1 MDRQY
6 YKSLKAKVGGA
17 AGAAVRAPR
26 MRFGGWDNL
35 TPGTRR
41 LFQTRGLGR
50 GLGSR
55 TPTMAQR
62 LYEKSVPRVI
72 RNPGE
77 GAVRDYLKGKHFSH
91 KMSVANAP
99 QRAKAPSNIVLEN
112 VRKNLARGRRNM
124 TSAEVAAAK
133 GAGRASASKILAKSA
148 LKSGAKAGVI
158 AAAIEAPIAGL
169 ENYLHWR
176 GGRKTGKQAAKDTAK
191 STAVAGGT
199 GAAVSVPLM
208 LIPLGPLGAPVAV
221 VGGTLL
227 VGNTIYRITMAAKP
241 NTALAGQRL
250 EASALRRRITRGR
263 RLSRLRLGARSSR

>member
-6 YKSLKAKVGGA
+6 YKNLKAKVGGA
-17 AGAAVRAPR
+17 AGAAVRASR
-26 MRFGGWDNL
+26 IRVGGWDDL

-77 GAVRDYLKGKHFSH
+77 DAVRDYLKGKHFSH
-91 KMSVANAP
+91 KISVANAP
-99 QRAKAPSNIVLEN
+99 QRAKAPSNIVLEK
-112 VRKNLARGRRNM
+112 VRTNLARGRRNM
-124 TSAEVAAAK
+124 TSVEVSAAK
-133 GAGRASASKILAKSA
+133 RAGRASASKVLAKSA
-148 LKSGAKAGVI
+148 LKSGAKAGVV
-158 AAAIEAPIAGL
+158 AAAIEAPIAGM

-176 GGRKTGKQAAKDTAK
+176 CGRKTGKQAAKDTAK
-191 STAVAGGT
+191 STAVAGGI

-227 VGNTIYRITMAAKP
+227 VGNTIYRITKAAK
-241 NTALAGQRL
+241 Q
-250 EASALRRRITRGR
+250 SRRSMLGRITRGR

>member
-1 MDRQY
+1 MYRQY
-6 YKSLKAKVGGA
+6 YKNLKAKVGGA

-77 GAVRDYLKGKHFSH
+77 DAVRDYLKGKHFSH

-99 QRAKAPSNIVLEN
+99 QRAKAPSNIVLES
-112 VRKNLARGRRNM
+112 VRENLARGRRNM

-148 LKSGAKAGVI
+148 LKSGAKAGLI

-191 STAVAGGT
+191 STAVAGGH

-208 LIPLGPLGAPVAV
+208 FIPLGPLGAPVAI

-227 VGNTIYRITMAAKP
+227 VGNTIYRIAMATKRNA
-241 NTALAGQRL
+241 ALAGRRL
-250 EASALRRRITRGR
+250 EAPALWRRITRGR

>member
-6 YKSLKAKVGGA
+6 YKNLKATLGGA

-26 MRFGGWDNL
+26 IRFGCWDNL

-72 RNPGE
+72 RNTGE
-77 GAVRDYLKGKHFSH
+77 NAVSDYLKGKQFSH

-99 QRAKAPSNIVLEN
+99 QRAKASSNIVLEKVREN
-112 VRKNLARGRRNM
+112 VARGRRNM
-124 TSAEVAAAK
+124 TSAEAAAAK
-133 GAGRASASKILAKSA
+133 RAGRASASKILAKSA

-158 AAAIEAPIAGL
+158 AAAIEAPIAGM

-176 GGRKTGKQAAKDTAK
+176 GGRKTGKQAATDTAK

-208 LIPLGPLGAPVAV
+208 LIPLGPLGAPVAI

-227 VGNTIYRITMAAKP
+227 VGDTIYRITMATKRNA
-241 NTALAGQRL
+241 ALAGRRL
-250 EASALRRRITRGR
+250 EASALWGRITRGR
-263 RLSRLRLGARSSR
+263 RPSRLRLSARSSR